1 MYSKNCTISDCSNM
15 KRCGLYIRVST
26 DKQAK
31 VEEDSLKAQNEFL
44 ARHVELKNKLDGA
57 EWVVVDRY
65 VQDG

>member
-1 MYSKNCTISDCSNM
+1 M